1 MIGIASIIALNCG
14 LPTELLTVDY
24 RLRTTR
30 RSSLYR
36 CYRSV
41 TDIVVDPLPAMSLLP
56 LLPRVA
62 SVYVSV
68 PVIAP
73 PSNRPENAS
82 VLVTVTEPTPERT
95 GPVAD
100 L

>member
-1 MIGIASIIALNCG
+1 
-14 LPTELLTVDY
+14 
-24 RLRTTR
+24 
-30 RSSLYR
+30 
-36 CYRSV
+36 
-41 TDIVVDPLPAMSLLP
+41 MSLLP

-82 VLVTVTEPTPERT
+82 VFVTVTEPLPEGT
-95 GPVAD
+95 GPVED
-100 L
+100 VCVLKVRLTGPPVTEPPLLKGTVLTGEHVGDWVNDTSV